1 MTDCL
6 VDVRA
11 EGQLREMG
19 VFNLFHFAQNVIGVK
34 QIVNNLTSIGYWKFY
49 FRSLVTSQSKK
60 QS

>member
-34 QIVNNLTSIGYWKFY
+34 QIVNNLTSIGY
-49 FRSLVTSQSKK
+49 
-60 QS
+60 